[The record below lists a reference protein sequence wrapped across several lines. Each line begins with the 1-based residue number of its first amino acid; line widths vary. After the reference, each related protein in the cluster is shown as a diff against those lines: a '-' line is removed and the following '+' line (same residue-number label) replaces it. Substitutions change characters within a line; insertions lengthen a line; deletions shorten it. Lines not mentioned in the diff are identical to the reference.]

1 MAEQN
6 AYAILNLRKGADEQA
21 VKQAYVELVKRY
33 DPEKHTERF
42 MVIQNAYE
50 RLRDP
55 VKRARE
61 DVFTY
66 NYVRGEFA
74 FTPDERTEED
84 AAEANARIASAEEQW
99 RRDVQDP
106 QIRAALII
114 EYMKRSFRHTQKKLW
129 TEAIKDWAAVLQID
143 PTHQRAKNNLLF
155 AYVYLGYYYALHEL
169 LDEAVQLWEKSL
181 QMDPDNTAVIQ
192 NLALACER
200 SGELDRAHR
209 YWAETVRRWKLSLD
223 QQPDDEYL
231 RNCIIEVHK
240 HHGGKALQSHPTAET
255 KQEAVDQYREIL
267 KINPQDFDAQ
277 YNIANALL
285 EDGKFD
291 EAIEQL
297 KGLNVQHPRNIE
309 IVNLLGW
316 AYLNAGKFEM
326 AFGTW
331 RRGLVQDPKNH
342 TLRTSIITARMSVGK
357 KLKEGGHYTQALVH
371 FKELQ
376 KLMPNQWE
384 LHYEIADTLV
394 RKGDRR
400 TALSEFQRVLDLDPK
415 NKLAKKAISDIRMRA

>member
-66 NYVRGEFA
+66 NYVRGEFG
-74 FTPDERTEED
+74 FTPDERAEED
-84 AAEANARIASAEEQW
+84 AAEANARIAQAEEQW
-99 RRDVQDP
+99 RKDVQSP
-106 QIRAALII
+106 QIRGTLVI

-129 TEAIKDWAAVLQID
+129 TEAIKDWAGVLQID
-143 PTHQRAKNNLLF
+143 PTHQRAKSNLLF
-155 AYVYLGYYYALHEL
+155 AYVYLGYYYALHDL

-181 QMDPDNTAVIQ
+181 QMDPDNTAVIH
-192 NLALACER
+192 NLALASER
-200 SGELDRAHR
+200 SGALDRAHR
-209 YWAETVRRWKLSLD
+209 YWAETVRRWKLLLD
-223 QQPDDEYL
+223 QQPDDDYL

-267 KINPQDFDAQ
+267 KINPEDFDAQ

-297 KGLNVQHPRNIE
+297 KGLNTQHPRNIE

-331 RRGLVQDPKNH
+331 RRGLVQDPEEPH
-342 TLRTSIITARMSVGK
+342 AEDIHHHGSHERGQEAQGGRALHAGPGAFQGTAEADAQPVG
-357 KLKEGGHYTQALVH
+357 
-371 FKELQ
+371 
-376 KLMPNQWE
+376 
-384 LHYEIADTLV
+384 
-394 RKGDRR
+394 
-400 TALSEFQRVLDLDPK
+400 TAL
-415 NKLAKKAISDIRMRA
+415 